1 MQIKLCMQH
10 SAQKMEVKGV
20 VVWWMVVVENTENM
34 YLSRYLSV
42 LIDSV
47 KSAWANTNSL
57 ESGNHFNFSRG
68 KSNISSIGN
77 YRESGFQGKI

>member
-20 VVWWMVVVENTENM
+20 LNCKHLWLSMVDGGGGRKQREQV
-34 YLSRYLSV
+34 SRYLSV

-68 KSNISSIGN
+68 KSNKQ
-77 YRESGFQGKI
+77 YR

>member
-1 MQIKLCMQH
+1 MH
-10 SAQKMEVKGV
+10 AAQCAKNGGKRCSS
-20 VVWWMVVVENTENM
+20 MVDGGGRKHREYV
-34 YLSRYLSV
+34 LKSRYLSV

-68 KSNISSIGN
+68 KSN
-77 YRESGFQGKI
+77 K